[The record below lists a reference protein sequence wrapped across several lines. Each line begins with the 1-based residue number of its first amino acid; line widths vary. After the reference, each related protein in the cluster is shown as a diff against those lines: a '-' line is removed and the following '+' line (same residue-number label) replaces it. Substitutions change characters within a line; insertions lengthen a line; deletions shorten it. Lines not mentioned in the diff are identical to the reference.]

1 MNYKHNILTLNIFN
15 CLRIPNSISGNVIKN
30 QKPPGSTESYSASGT
45 GCPFHAFCLGLRK
58 HLWFT
63 GAGRQSLSQSGP
75 PYHPH
80 IFSSIVARILV
91 GLSGGVDSSVAAAL
105 LVEQGHDVV
114 GAYMKNWVND
124 EGIPGECRG
133 NRTFRTRWPS
143 PKQQVLN
150 SGSLTWWTNTAPAS

>member
-1 MNYKHNILTLNIFN
+1 MVY
-15 CLRIPNSISGNVIKN
+15 RG
-30 QKPPGSTESYSASGT
+30 
-45 GCPFHAFCLGLRK
+45 R
-58 HLWFT
+58 
-63 GAGRQSLSQSGP
+63 RQSLSQSGP

-124 EGIPGECRG
+124 EGIPGECPWEQDIQDALAVAKTTG
-133 NRTFRTRWPS
+133 IEFR
-143 PKQQVLN
+143 VIDLV
-150 SGSLTWWTNTAPAS
+150 TNTAPAS